1 MITINAF
8 LLWAILSVIFIAG
21 FLTCSLLCIN
31 DLKQTNNEAEND
43 ESHSSTRYKEGQK

>member
-8 LLWAILSVIFIAG
+8 LFWAILSVIFIAG
-21 FLTCSLLCIN
+21 FLACSLLCIN

-43 ESHSSTRYKEGQK
+43 ESHSATRYKEGPK